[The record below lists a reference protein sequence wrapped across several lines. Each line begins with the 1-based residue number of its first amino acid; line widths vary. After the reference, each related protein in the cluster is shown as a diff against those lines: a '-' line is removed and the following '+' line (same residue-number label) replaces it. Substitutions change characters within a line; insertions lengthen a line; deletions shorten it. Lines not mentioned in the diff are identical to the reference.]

1 MSTTNQ
7 RALAIVAVREGVLPL
22 GADETIAESCGDALL
37 IGSGVEAAAKELS
50 VRPVGELLG
59 WEAGNFLPAVWAET
73 LAVTI
78 KTYATVLLPAS
89 PDGRDLAPHLAA
101 TLHRP
106 LLSGAIRLSFPK
118 PEPSVE
124 EPGVEAG
131 VRIEVARQG
140 GFVSELY
147 ETTNPVVVT
156 MQPGVRGIDPL
167 TEQSEVPSLRLLEL
181 APAGPAKSNDP
192 ELIELMGPDP
202 ATMDLSEAPRI
213 VAGGQGLGS
222 AAAFERLGRIAIMLG
237 ASLGATRVAADAG
250 WVPFERQ
257 IGTTGAMVN
266 PRLYLAFAISGAV
279 QHTSGLG
286 HPDHIISVNL
296 DASCPMMTMADLA
309 IVCDAGE
316 LIDELATR
324 LESPTRME
332 ASI

>member
-22 GADETIAESCGDALL
+22 GGEETIAESCGDALL

-59 WEAGNFLPAVWAET
+59 WEAGDFLPAVWAET
-73 LAVTI
+73 LAGTI
-78 KTYATVLLPAS
+78 KPYATVLLPAS

-106 LLSGAIRLSFPK
+106 LLSGAIRLSFPNS
-118 PEPSVE
+118 EPSI
-124 EPGVEAG
+124 EAG

-140 GFVSELY
+140 GFVGELY

-167 TEQSEVPSLRLLEL
+167 PEQSEVPSLRLLEL
-181 APAGPAKSNDP
+181 APARRAKSNDP

-222 AAAFERLGRIAIMLG
+222 AEAFERLGQIATLLG

-324 LESPTRME
+324 LESPTQME
-332 ASI
+332 ASR